1 MKKNLLKVLLALC
14 LTLPAALKGWT
25 QYVRGKVFNQYGNEA
40 LSNVTVLIKGTTTGT
55 YTNNRGEFRL
65 PVSGFPVSLILS
77 SIGYDSIS
85 LEAIDTVPLRIE
97 MVPQHSMGHEVII
110 SATRQPTRI
119 LESPVSIERYGSA
132 QIVQSP
138 AFSYYDIAAFQKG
151 VDITTSSLTFKTI
164 STRGFNY
171 SGSPRVNQIV
181 DGMDNQAPAL
191 NFFVGSF
198 TGPTDLDV
206 DNVEILPGAS
216 SALFGP
222 GGMNGTILIT
232 SKDPFAHQGISFQAR
247 SGVMQ
252 VDKKQREKISLIS
265 DYSFRIAKAFNDRFA
280 FKIGGQFIK
289 GEDWLAVDRTNYEGV
304 GATGR
309 VKSGDR
315 NSDPNYNGVN
325 IYGDETSVDIR
336 PFLAAL
342 NPGGVLPP
350 EAVMVSRTGFEE
362 KSLIDPQAK
371 NTRMS
376 GALHYRITPA
386 LEAIVLGNWSKG
398 NTVYTSNN
406 RYALKEIMISQYKFE
421 LKHRNWFIRSF
432 TTQEDAGEAYTA
444 NITGQYLNEALKPSY
459 DPANP
464 MQSWYPQY
472 TGAYLQA
479 RANNLGDREAH
490 QAARAFADRDL
501 ASPGSAQFVQAFDA
515 IRKTPIPAGG
525 LFKEKSQ
532 LWMTELQYNFTHLV
546 KFVDVIVGGNW
557 KKYILDSDGT
567 LFIDTAGPITI
578 QEIGAYAQISKD
590 MLNKRLNLSA
600 SGRWDKNDDFKPRFT
615 PRFTALIR
623 VAKNNNIRF
632 SYQTAYRFASTQGKY
647 IRLNVGGYTL
657 LGGLPWIQDYMEVSK
672 HPVHELV
679 GGVPKP
685 KPYVFT
691 ELKPESNQSFEIG
704 YKALWNDVFMFDAYA
719 YWGQYKDFLG
729 RTTLYQPSKGLTYSI
744 VTNGQ
749 DKVKV
754 YGFGLGMQYKLNEA
768 NSLSLN
774 AYSDEIGDVAEGF
787 IPYFNTPNYRL
798 NAGYI
803 NTGVG
808 KAKKIGFGLTLHWQ
822 DAFFWEGE
830 MASGPVNAFSTID
843 AQISYKFPALKSL
856 IKLGGTNIT
865 NHYYRSGFGNP
876 AIGAVYYISLGFGIL

>member
-1 MKKNLLKVLLALC
+1 MKKNLLNLLLALC
-14 LTLPAALKGWT
+14 LTLPAALPGWS
-25 QYVRGKVFNQYGNEA
+25 QYVRGKVFNQSSNEA

-65 PVSGFPVSLILS
+65 PVPAFPVSLIVS

-85 LEAIDTVPLRIE
+85 LEANDTVPLRIE
-97 MVPQHSMGHEVII
+97 LVPQHSIGHEVII
-110 SATRQPTRI
+110 SANRRPTRI

-132 QIVQSP
+132 QIIQSP
-138 AFSYYDIAAFQKG
+138 AISYYDIAAFQKG

-191 NFFVGSF
+191 NFFIGSF

-216 SALFGP
+216 SALYGP

-232 SKDPFAHQGISFQAR
+232 SKDPFANQGISFQAR
-247 SGVMQ
+247 SGVMH
-252 VDKKQREKISLIS
+252 VDKKQREKISLLS
-265 DYSFRIAKAFNDRFA
+265 DYSFRIAKAFNDKFA

-289 GEDWLAVDRTNYEGV
+289 GDDWLADDRTNYEGV

-336 PFLAAL
+336 PFLAGL
-342 NPGGVLPP
+342 NPGGTLPP
-350 EAVMVSRTGFEE
+350 DPLMVSRTGFEE
-362 KSLIDPQAK
+362 KHLIDPQAK
-371 NTRMS
+371 NTRLS
-376 GALHYRITPA
+376 GALHYRITPS
-386 LEAIVLGNWSKG
+386 LEAIILGNWSKG

-472 TGAYLQA
+472 AGAYLQA
-479 RANNLGDREAH
+479 RANNLGEIEAH
-490 QAARAFADRDL
+490 HAARAYADRDL
-501 ASPGSAQFVQAFDA
+501 ALPGSVQFIQAFDA
-515 IRKTPIPAGG
+515 IRKTPIPDGG

-546 KFVDVIVGGNW
+546 KFADVIVGGNW

-578 QEIGAYAQISKD
+578 QEIGAYAQVSKD
-590 MLNKRLNLSA
+590 LLNKRLNLSA
-600 SGRWDKNDDFKPRFT
+600 SARWDKNDDFKPRFT

-623 VAKNNNIRF
+623 VAKNNNIRL

-657 LGGLPWIQDYMEVSK
+657 LGGLPWIKDYMEVDK

-679 GGVPKP
+679 GEVPKP
-685 KPYVFT
+685 TPYVFT

-704 YKALWNDVFMFDAYA
+704 YKALWNDVFMLDAYA

-729 RTTLYQPSKGLTYSI
+729 RTTLYQPSTGEIYSI

-754 YGFGLGMQYKLNEA
+754 YGFGLGIQYKLNA
-768 NSLSLN
+768 TNSLFIN
-774 AYSDEIGDVAEGF
+774 AYSDEIGNVAEGF
-787 IPYFNTPNYRL
+787 IPYFNTPKYRL
-798 NAGYI
+798 NAGYS
-803 NTGVG
+803 NTGIG
-808 KAKKIGFGLTLHWQ
+808 KSKKLGFGFTLHWQ
-822 DAFFWEGE
+822 DSFFWEGE
-830 MASGPVNAFSTID
+830 MASGPVNAFTTVD
-843 AQISYKFPALKSL
+843 AQISYKFPALKSM